1 MQQAYSKERAA
12 TGGGPITQT
21 YKELLVCATSVK
33 WPQTV
38 DSFVVSRLHATLAL
52 LSAVLVARGVVN
64 GEQLRTE
71 FTDLTVQ
78 ATVTDTAFSLTINPI
93 FDPNIRSGHLPIRP
107 MKHSVV

>member
-38 DSFVVSRLHATLAL
+38 DSFVVSCLHATLAL
-52 LSAVLVARGVVN
+52 LLAVLVN

-78 ATVTDTAFSLTINPI
+78 ATVTDTAF
-93 FDPNIRSGHLPIRP
+93 
-107 MKHSVV
+107 

>member
-38 DSFVVSRLHATLAL
+38 DSFVVSCLHATLAL
-52 LSAVLVARGVVN
+52 LLAVLVARGVVN
-64 GEQLRTE
+64 SELNSPTSQFRSLSQIQL
-71 FTDLTVQ
+71 FDLR
-78 ATVTDTAFSLTINPI
+78 S
-93 FDPNIRSGHLPIRP
+93 IRYLIQTSDRGISPSDR
-107 MKHSVV
+107 